1 MLYRKPVCVIFHQWQ
16 QRTILMDW
24 KYLEDDITMHPWNV
38 PVLRCNQCLHFWSL
52 EKKRPFWV
60 VLSSF
65 QFQLSA
71 HQYFFLI
78 QPCNCIVYKSGKP
91 GKLVYILKQRWKEG
105 KTPPS
110 PTAKRN
116 IKHQNK
122 TYWCAVHK
130 LSENMFTH
138 CFPDFFVIVVM
149 MHLNYEVWCLTFC
162 HHTEEVCNIQQCR

>member
-38 PVLRCNQCLHFWSL
+38 PVLPCNQCLHFWSL

-105 KTPPS
+105 KTPP
-110 PTAKRN
+110 PPQPRETLNTKT
-116 IKHQNK
+116 KHIDVLCTNYQK
-122 TYWCAVHK
+122 TCLHTVFQISLLLLLWCIWTMRSDV
-130 LSENMFTH
+130 
-138 CFPDFFVIVVM
+138 
-149 MHLNYEVWCLTFC
+149 
-162 HHTEEVCNIQQCR
+162 